1 MMKVNQGDDR
11 FFELAIQTVLH
22 NNKHRL
28 YLLTDQGES
37 DVFLRDMSREI
48 LQKARTFK
56 TITDTAVREMEME
69 PLAAI
74 REGVQ

>member
-1 MMKVNQGDDR
+1 MMKVSQGDER

-28 YLLTDQGES
+28 YLLTDSGES
-37 DVFLRDMSREI
+37 DLFLRDMSREI

-56 TITDTAVREMEME
+56 TITDTAVREMEIG
-69 PLAAI
+69 PRAVV
-74 REGVQ
+74 REGIR

>member
-28 YLLTDQGES
+28 YLLTDKGES

-56 TITDTAVREMEME
+56 TITDTAVRELEME
-69 PLAAI
+69 PRAAI

>member
-1 MMKVNQGDDR
+1 MMKVSQGDER

-28 YLLTDQGES
+28 YLLTDTGEAEP
-37 DVFLRDMSREI
+37 FLRDMSREI

-56 TITDTAVREMEME
+56 TITDAAVRDLEIGQR
-69 PLAAI
+69 AFV
-74 REGVQ
+74 REVVQ